1 MIQVKKRMERDQRI
15 LSRLDDL
22 TYATREHLQ
31 ILENLGG
38 ERNAQRIMQRLEK
51 EKYVSSV
58 RYEKKIYYL
67 SKKGQRE
74 IGSEK
79 DLKKRMIRHTIM
91 RNDLYIKLGMPTG
104 WKKEVQLKIDEEPF
118 LIADA
123 MYVKSG
129 VYFFIEID
137 NQQTMKNNAD
147 KIRKYKE
154 VSRVIFNQF
163 GHHPVL
169 VWYTLSEVR
178 KRKLHDLC
186 SKNGIKFV
194 IY

>member
-1 MIQVKKRMERDQRI
+1 MIQVEKRMMRDEKI

-22 TYATREHLQ
+22 TYATREQLQ

-67 SKKGQRE
+67 SKKGQRL
-74 IGSEK
+74 IGTEK
-79 DLKKRMIRHTIM
+79 ELKRSMIRHTIM
-91 RNDLYIKLGMPTG
+91 RNDLYIKLGIPG
-104 WKKEVQLKIDEEPF
+104 DWRKEVKLEINGKPH
-118 LIADA
+118 LISDA
-123 MYVKSG
+123 MFTKNGIYHFV
-129 VYFFIEID
+129 EID

-154 VSRVIFNQF
+154 LFRIIFNQF

-169 VWYTLSEVR
+169 IWYTVSDVR
-178 KRKLHDLC
+178 KVKLEKMCQKHQ
-186 SKNGIKFV
+186 IKHKV
-194 IY
+194 Y